1 MSGRRQREHQNRVN
15 CPEKERS
22 EGALCVPYS
31 IASARYYQEQGHL
44 LLHWASASGDEP
56 KFVAKLEALAHEYL
70 LQASLLEQAAVRDS
84 LKPLLDSCNN
94 EQRRNDTPQ

>member
-1 MSGRRQREHQNRVN
+1 M
-15 CPEKERS
+15 
-22 EGALCVPYS
+22 
-31 IASARYYQEQGHL
+31 ASARYYQEQGHL
-44 LLHWASASGDEP
+44 LLHWASASGD
-56 KFVAKLEALAHEYL
+56 EYL